1 MTESLSNCMPPLC
14 VSRKTIYKLVVDSGA
29 EGKLCMFCASC
40 GKDSVEE
47 QKLCTGCGSPFG
59 PACPWCGSSNLAGAT
74 ICRGCRTEL
83 PEPDPT
89 AGYEAQPPQPESF
102 AAGRYQVVAFEH
114 ASGAK
119 RVYLADD
126 SRLDRKVSVSV
137 ISTRGLCDDARAQV
151 MQVARAAARL
161 AGHPHIAGVYEAG
174 EENGLVYVL
183 SEYLAGGSLADL
195 LSRAKNHR
203 LPVADVLRI
212 GAEICDALEYAHSL
226 GVVHADLAC
235 ASVRIAPEGSVKL
248 ADFGLGLPLTI
259 DLSELAGEGI
269 AIDTPAYVAPEQL
282 LGWPPEP
289 RSDLYSLGAI
299 LHEMLAGDLPFV
311 WGDSEDQIPQLAGKP
326 RRLERS
332 DIPGTLQSLV
342 HRLLQIR
349 PERRPPNAAAVGAE
363 LRSIAAAPG
372 PRAIVE
378 PAPLRSP
385 SLSLDMSGGGAALM
399 SANPW
404 AALNV
409 VSYAAPLSSAIAAVA
424 MLAVL
429 SVGSMRIAYKWFG
442 QFDSLAAPRAEWPQL
457 AQLKKSEMDRAAKP
471 AAMGIA
477 SARAEPKSLAA
488 PATAQPNHD
497 MASLAALTS
506 AAAPAAG
513 SHAYPTGADSGGGAF
528 QELFDLA
535 GEGNPGAQA
544 ALGNMYLRG
553 EDASRNYAEAARWFE
568 KGAIAGNSQ
577 AQVGLGYMY
586 AIGKGVTQDYK
597 QAAKWFLMAG
607 VRGDPDAEYN
617 LAVMYDQGQGV
628 SADRAE
634 ALKWLRRSAA
644 QDDVRAQ
651 YELGR
656 RYMEGQGVAQDYSRA
671 LQWLRKA
678 AGQGS
683 IPAENALGYLYEKS
697 GSELRNYAL
706 AARWYGK
713 AAEQGDARAQLNLGI
728 MYEDGEGGVADY
740 GEAVRWYMKA
750 AAQGE
755 AYAQTRLG
763 VVYCKGKG
771 VARDYPKAIEWFLR
785 AASQDEPKAE
795 YNLGIIYDTGLGV
808 PTDYA
813 AAAHWYRKA
822 AAQGNA
828 DAQYNLGYLY
838 EHGQGV
844 ARDTAAALEWYR
856 SAAIQGDSSALQR
869 VKFLQ
874 SKAD

>member
-14 VSRKTIYKLVVDSGA
+14 VSRKTIYNVVVASGA
-29 EGKLCMFCASC
+29 GGQFSMFCASC
-40 GKDSVEE
+40 GKVSVEE
-47 QKLCTGCGSPFG
+47 QKLCIGCGSVLG
-59 PACPWCGSSNLAGAT
+59 PACPWCGSSNPCGAT
-74 ICRGCRTEL
+74 FCCGCRAQLSEPGSAAGYAAQL
-83 PEPDPT
+83 PE
-89 AGYEAQPPQPESF
+89 PESF
-102 AAGRYQVVAFEH
+102 AAGRYQVTAFDH

-119 RVYLADD
+119 RVYLAND
-126 SRLDRKVSVSV
+126 SRLGRKVSISV
-137 ISTRGLCDDARAQV
+137 ISTRGLSDDARAQV

-174 EENGLVYVL
+174 EEDGLVYVL
-183 SEYLAGGSLADL
+183 SEYLAGGSLDDL
-195 LSRAKNHR
+195 VSRVKNHR
-203 LPVADVLRI
+203 LPIADVLRI
-212 GAEICDALEYAHSL
+212 GTEICEALEYAHSL
-226 GVVHADLAC
+226 GVVHGDLAC

-248 ADFGLGLPLTI
+248 TDFGLGLPLTI
-259 DLSELAGEGI
+259 NLSELAGESI
-269 AIDTPAYVAPEQL
+269 AVETPAYVAPEQL
-282 LGWPPEP
+282 LGRPPEP
-289 RSDLYSLGAI
+289 RSDLYSLGVI
-299 LHEMLAGDLPFV
+299 LHQMLAGDLPFV
-311 WGDSEDQIPQLAGKP
+311 WGDSADRIARRVAPKPLQLD
-326 RRLERS
+326 RH
-332 DIPGTLQSLV
+332 DIPEALQSLV
-342 HRLLQIR
+342 RSLLQKR
-349 PERRPPNAAAVGAE
+349 PERRPPSAASVGGE
-363 LRSIAAAPG
+363 LRWIAATPRPG
-372 PRAIVE
+372 PISIVLE
-378 PAPLRSP
+378 AAPLDSHDV
-385 SLSLDMSGGGAALM
+385 SLDMSAGGAALR

-429 SVGSMRIAYKWFG
+429 SVGSMRVAYKWFG
-442 QFDSLAAPRAEWPQL
+442 QFNSMAAPRAEWPQL
-457 AQLKKSEMDRAAKP
+457 ATERAARSI
-471 AAMGIA
+471 AIA
-477 SARAEPKSLAA
+477 SAPAEPKPLAA
-488 PATAQPNHD
+488 PAAAQPNHE
-497 MASLAALTS
+497 MASIAALTS
-506 AAAPAAG
+506 PAAPAAENRAH
-513 SHAYPTGADSGGGAF
+513 SASADSGGGAEAF

-535 GEGNPGAQA
+535 REGNPDAQA

-553 EDASRNYAEAARWFE
+553 EDASRNYAEAVRWFE
-568 KGAIAGNSQ
+568 QGAAAGNTQ

-597 QAAKWFLMAG
+597 QAVKWFRMASAS
-607 VRGDPDAEYN
+607 GDPDAEYN

-644 QDDVRAQ
+644 QDDVSAQ

-656 RYMEGQGVAQDYSRA
+656 KYMEGQGVEQDYSRA

-678 AGQGS
+678 AGHGS

-697 GSELRNYAL
+697 GSELRDYAL
-706 AARWYGK
+706 AARWYRK

-740 GEAVRWYMKA
+740 GEAVRWYLKA
-750 AAQGE
+750 AEQGE

-771 VARDYPKAIEWFLR
+771 VARDYAKATEWFLR

-808 PTDYA
+808 SPNYA
-813 AAAHWYRKA
+813 AAARWYRKA

-856 SAAIQGDSSALQR
+856 SAAIQGDSSALER
-869 VKFLQ
+869 VKVLQ